1 MIRYSAYA
9 FAGYIL
15 FTGVIGCSQR
25 RLMYHPD
32 NSAPILGD
40 AGVPD
45 MAAVTHKTADGLDLL
60 AWHRSATREG
70 APTVIYLHGNAGHI
84 GHRGHKVRPY
94 LDAGYGVLLVS
105 WRGYGGNPGSPTEQ
119 GFYDDARAAFDFLE
133 AQGTPP
139 GRIIVY
145 GESIGGGPAV
155 QLAVERAVGALVL
168 EAPFTSAADV
178 AQRAYWFLPARY
190 ILLDRFESKSK
201 IGDIDAPLF
210 IVHGERDQVVPVDMG
225 RSLLAAANEPK
236 DARFFPGAGH
246 NDLYDYGAADAVL
259 DFLARVFPHTTA
271 G

>member
-1 MIRYSAYA
+1 MTPLFRYLADA
-9 FAGYIL
+9 VAGYAL
-15 FTGVIGCSQR
+15 FAGVIGCSQR

-32 NSAPILGD
+32 TGAPNLAD

-45 MAAVTHKTADGLDLL
+45 MAAVTLKTADGLDLL
-60 AWHRSATREG
+60 SWYRAPTRDG
-70 APTVIYLHGNAGHI
+70 APSLIYFHGNAGHI

-119 GFYDDARAAFDFLE
+119 GFYDDARAAYDFMAAEGVAPARL
-133 AQGTPP
+133 
-139 GRIIVY
+139 IVY

-155 QLAVERAVGALVL
+155 QLAAERDIGALVL

-190 ILLDRFESKSK
+190 MLLDRYEIKSK
-201 IGDIDAPLF
+201 IGDIGAPLF
-210 IVHGERDQVVPVDMG
+210 IVHGERDRVVPVDMG
-225 RSLLAAANEPK
+225 RELLGAANEPK

-246 NDLYDYGAADAVL
+246 NDLYDYGADTAVL
-259 DFLARVFPHTTA
+259 EFLKGIFP
-271 G
+271 

>member
-9 FAGYIL
+9 FAGDIL

-45 MAAVTHKTADGLDLL
+45 MAAVTLKTADGLDLL

-84 GHRGHKVRPY
+84 GHRGHKARPY

-133 AQGTPP
+133 AQGVAAAD
-139 GRIIVY
+139 IVVY
-145 GESIGGGPAV
+145 GESIGGGAAV
-155 QLAVERAVGALVL
+155 QLATERAIGALVL
-168 EAPFTSAADV
+168 EAPFTSATDV

-246 NDLYDYGAADAVL
+246 NDLYDYGAAQAVL
-259 DFLARVFPHTTA
+259 EFLARTFPESQ
-271 G
+271 

>member
-1 MIRYSAYA
+1 MTPIFRYMAYA
-9 FAGYIL
+9 AAGYVLFAGA
-15 FTGVIGCSQR
+15 IGCSQR

-32 NSAPILGD
+32 NDPPNLGD

-45 MAAVTHKTADGLDLL
+45 MAAVSLKTSDGLALL
-60 AWHRSATREG
+60 SWYRAPTRDG
-70 APTVIYLHGNAGHI
+70 APSLIFFHGNAGHI
-84 GHRGHKVRPY
+84 GYRGLKVRPY

-105 WRGYGGNPGSPTEQ
+105 WRGFGGNPGSPTEQ
-119 GFYDDARAAFDFLE
+119 GFYNDARAALDFLE

-190 ILLDRFESKSK
+190 MVLDRFDSLSK
-201 IGDIDAPLF
+201 IADIDAPLF

-225 RSLLAAANEPK
+225 RSLLAAAKEPK
-236 DARFFPGAGH
+236 DARFFPYAGH
-246 NDLYDYGAADAVL
+246 NDLYDQGAAEAVL
-259 DFLARVFPHTTA
+259 DFLARTFP
-271 G
+271 

>member
-45 MAAVTHKTADGLDLL
+45 MAAVTLKTADGLDLL

-133 AQGTPP
+133 AQGVAAAD
-139 GRIIVY
+139 IVVY
-145 GESIGGGPAV
+145 GESIGGGAAG
-155 QLAVERAVGALVL
+155 QLATEREIGALVL
-168 EAPFTSAADV
+168 EAPFTSAPDV

-246 NDLYDYGAADAVL
+246 NDLYDYGAAQAVL
-259 DFLARVFPHTTA
+259 EFLARTFPESQ
-271 G
+271 